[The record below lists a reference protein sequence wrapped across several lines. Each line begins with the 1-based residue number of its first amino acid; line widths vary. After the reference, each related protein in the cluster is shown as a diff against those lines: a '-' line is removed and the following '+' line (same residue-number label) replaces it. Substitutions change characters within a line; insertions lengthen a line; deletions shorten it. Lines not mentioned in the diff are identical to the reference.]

1 MKREAPK
8 RLCSFEALRREA
20 PERLWSFEALRREAP
35 KRLCSFEASQT
46 LAGLIPHTLIVIIH
60 NVLTVRAAIKEPL
73 SHYGRILMVGDILM
87 ANTAGKPIAIY
98 YNGMPRMPH

>member
-1 MKREAPK
+1 MA
-8 RLCSFEALRREA
+8 
-20 PERLWSFEALRREAP
+20 
-35 KRLCSFEASQT
+35 
-46 LAGLIPHTLIVIIH
+46 IIH